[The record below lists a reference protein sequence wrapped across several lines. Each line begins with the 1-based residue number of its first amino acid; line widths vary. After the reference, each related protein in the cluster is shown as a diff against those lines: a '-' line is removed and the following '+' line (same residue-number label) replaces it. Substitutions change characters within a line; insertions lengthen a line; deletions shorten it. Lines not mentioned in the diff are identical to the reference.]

1 MKKHIIKNGIE
12 IILKNNAK
20 TPRLALVCNFLIN
33 KEEKYA
39 GIRSLYT
46 KLLMQGTE
54 KYSAVELSKIIED
67 NGIELNIK
75 CKQDNLTACALC
87 LNEDFELSMD
97 ILSDVLQNSTF
108 DEFEKEVHKLKG
120 EITSELD
127 EPRMLA
133 TDKFVRKIFE
143 NHYYSNSYSKI
154 LEEIEKILK
163 EDMFEMS
170 KQFLNA
176 KKVVTIVGD
185 IQDEEKL
192 LDIIAE
198 KFAFM
203 KNSDS
208 TDEIPNVGEVQAPTV
223 DFIAKEDLA
232 QAQVLKGVVVPTF
245 THEDY
250 PKIIV
255 MNNILGSAG
264 LSSRLFVELR
274 DKKGLAY
281 TVRSSYEPMVRGA
294 ILYFYIAC
302 DPSNI
307 QKSLDE
313 FDVEVKKLQTTPIT
327 EAELQGA
334 KENVIGRLEYFSQT
348 NMQQALMLS
357 GDYLLGLGLD
367 WEEKY
372 RKMIDNVT
380 VEDVQ
385 YAAHYFNSNSIT
397 VALAKSEYKI

>member
-1 MKKHIIKNGIE
+1 MKKYVINGIE

-33 KEEKYA
+33 KQEKYA
-39 GIRSLYT
+39 GTRSLYT
-46 KLLMQGTE
+46 KLLMQGTK

-75 CKQDNLTACALC
+75 CKQDNLTACTLC
-87 LNEDFELSMD
+87 LNEDFELATD

-108 DEFEKEVHKLKG
+108 DEFDKEVHKLKG

-127 EPRMLA
+127 EPRLLA
-133 TDKFVRKIFE
+133 TDKFVRKIFD
-143 NHYYSNSYSKI
+143 NHYYSNTYSKI
-154 LEEIEKILK
+154 LEEIDSISK

-176 KKVVTIVGD
+176 KKVITVVGD
-185 IQDEEKL
+185 IQDEEKML
-192 LDIIAE
+192 KILTE

-203 KNSDS
+203 KNAESV
-208 TDEIPNVGEVQAPTV
+208 DEIPTVNEIQTSTV
-223 DFIAKEDLA
+223 DFIAKDDLA
-232 QAQVLKGVVVPTF
+232 QAQVLKGVIAPTF
-245 THEDY
+245 THQDY

-348 NMQQALMLS
+348 NMQQALMIS

-372 RKMIDNVT
+372 RKMINDVT
-380 VEDVQ
+380 IEDVKH
-385 YAAHYFNSNSIT
+385 AAHYFNSNSIT
-397 VALAKSEYKI
+397 IALAKSEYKI

>member
-1 MKKHIIKNGIE
+1 MKKHVINGIE

-20 TPRLALVCNFLIN
+20 TPRVALVCNFLIN

-46 KLLMQGTE
+46 KLLMQGTK
-54 KYSAVELSKIIED
+54 KYSAVELSKLIED

-75 CKQDNLTACALC
+75 CKQDNLTACTLC
-87 LNEDFELSMD
+87 LNEDFELAVD
-97 ILSDVLQNSTF
+97 ILGDVLQNSTF

-127 EPRMLA
+127 EPRLLA

-154 LEEIEKILK
+154 LEELDKISK
-163 EDMFEMS
+163 EDMFEIS
-170 KQFLNA
+170 QQFMNS
-176 KKVVTIVGD
+176 KKVITVVGD

-192 LDIIAE
+192 LNIIAE
-198 KFAFM
+198 KLAFM
-203 KNSDS
+203 ENYESE
-208 TDEIPNVGEVQAPTV
+208 DEIPVVNKIQAPTV
-223 DFIAKEDLA
+223 DFIAKDDLA
-232 QAQVLKGVVVPTF
+232 QAQVLKGVIVPTF

-281 TVRSSYEPMVRGA
+281 TVRSSYEPMIRGA

-313 FDVEVKKLQTTPIT
+313 FDIEVKKLQTTPIT

-348 NMQQALMLS
+348 NMQQALMIS

-372 RKMIDNVT
+372 RKMINDVT
-380 VEDVQ
+380 IEDVQ
-385 YAAHYFNSNSIT
+385 HAAHYFNSNSIT

>member
-1 MKKHIIKNGIE
+1 MKKHVINGIE

-20 TPRLALVCNFLIN
+20 TPRVALVCNFLIN

-46 KLLMQGTE
+46 KLLMQGTK
-54 KYSAVELSKIIED
+54 KYSAVELSKLIED

-75 CKQDNLTACALC
+75 CKQDNLTACTLC
-87 LNEDFELSMD
+87 LNEDFELAVD
-97 ILSDVLQNSTF
+97 ILGDVLQNSTF

-127 EPRMLA
+127 EPRLLA

-154 LEEIEKILK
+154 LEELDKISK
-163 EDMFEMS
+163 EDMHEMS
-170 KQFLNA
+170 KQFLGA

-192 LDIIAE
+192 LNIIAE
-198 KFAFM
+198 KLAFM
-203 KNSDS
+203 ENYESE
-208 TDEIPNVGEVQAPTV
+208 DEIPVVNKIQAPTV
-223 DFIAKEDLA
+223 DFIAKDDLA
-232 QAQVLKGVVVPTF
+232 QAQVLKGVIVPTF

-281 TVRSSYEPMVRGA
+281 TVRSSYEPMIRGA

-313 FDVEVKKLQTTPIT
+313 FDIEVKKLQTTPIT

-348 NMQQALMLS
+348 NMQQALMIS

-372 RKMIDNVT
+372 RKMINDVT
-380 VEDVQ
+380 IEDVQ
-385 YAAHYFNSNSIT
+385 HAAHYFNSNSIT

>member
-1 MKKHIIKNGIE
+1 MKKYEINGID

-33 KEEKYA
+33 KQEKFA
-39 GIRSLYT
+39 GVRSLYT
-46 KLLMQGTE
+46 KLLMQGTK
-54 KYSAVELSKIIED
+54 KYSAVELSKVIED

-75 CKQDNLTACALC
+75 NRSDNLTASILC
-87 LNEDFELSMD
+87 LNEDFEQAAD

-127 EPRMLA
+127 EARLLA

-143 NHYYSNSYSKI
+143 GHYYSNSDSKI
-154 LEEIEKILK
+154 LEEIDSITK
-163 EDMFEMS
+163 EDMFEISEQM
-170 KQFLNA
+170 LNS
-176 KKVVTIVGD
+176 KKVIAVVGD
-185 IQDEEKL
+185 IDDEEKL
-192 LDIIAE
+192 LNTLAE

-203 KNSDS
+203 KNCESD
-208 TDEIPNVGEVQAPTV
+208 DEIPKINEIQTSTV
-223 DFIAKEDLA
+223 DFIAKDDLA
-232 QAQVLKGVVVPTF
+232 QAQVLKGVIVPTF
-245 THEDY
+245 NHEDY
-250 PKIIV
+250 AKIIV

-281 TVRSSYEPMVRGA
+281 TVRSSYEPMIRGA

-327 EAELQGA
+327 NAELQGA

-348 NMQQALMLS
+348 NMQQAHMLS
-357 GDYLLGLGLD
+357 GDYLYGLGLN

-372 RKMIDNVT
+372 REMINSVT

-385 YAAHYFNSNSIT
+385 SAAHYFNSNSIT
-397 VALAKSEYKI
+397 VALAEGKYKI